1 MVIYLNTT
9 VIIYVCYAIVEKDWL
24 NTFCANIKKRK
35 DRMKKKE
42 ECRNCKIVNSKKTVT
57 SGTRHVCISSLWFVI
72 MQKALELRKKSFLSL
87 KVWSEDG
94 ARRRKKEKEKKNHWH
109 CFASI
114 RLHRVITVNFFP
126 GSLGTVVRPFNVSI
140 FRVWTRRG
148 RAWSFL
154 RRVHVVLWDT
164 SVKQSRLLSRF
175 KPRVEIRAS

>member
-72 MQKALELRKKSFLSL
+72 MQKALELRKKSFLPL

-94 ARRRKKEKEKKNHWH
+94 ARRRKKRKRNEKSLAL
-109 CFASI
+109 FRFDSI
-114 RLHRVITVNFFP
+114 TPGHNREFFP
-126 GSLGTVVRPFNVSI
+126 GIVRNVRPFNVSI

>member
-72 MQKALELRKKSFLSL
+72 MQKALELRKKSFLPL
-87 KVWSEDG
+87 EVWSEDG
-94 ARRRKKEKEKKNHWH
+94 ARRRKKVKEKKNHWH

-126 GSLGTVVRPFNVSI
+126 GSLGTWGRLTFQFSAFGREGGELGRFYVVYTLSYG
-140 FRVWTRRG
+140 TR
-148 RAWSFL
+148 A
-154 RRVHVVLWDT
+154 
-164 SVKQSRLLSRF
+164 
-175 KPRVEIRAS
+175 

>member
-72 MQKALELRKKSFLSL
+72 MQKALELRKKSFLPL

-94 ARRRKKEKEKKNHWH
+94 ARRRKKEKEKKNH

-126 GSLGTVVRPFNVSI
+126 GSLGTWGRLTFQFSAFGREEGELGRFYVVYTLSYG
-140 FRVWTRRG
+140 TR
-148 RAWSFL
+148 A
-154 RRVHVVLWDT
+154 
-164 SVKQSRLLSRF
+164 
-175 KPRVEIRAS
+175 

>member
-42 ECRNCKIVNSKKTVT
+42 ENCRNCKIVNSKKTVT

-72 MQKALELRKKSFLSL
+72 MQKALELRKKSFLPL

-126 GSLGTVVRPFNVSI
+126 GSLGTWGRLTFQFSAFGRERGELGRFYVVYTLSYG
-140 FRVWTRRG
+140 TR
-148 RAWSFL
+148 A
-154 RRVHVVLWDT
+154 
-164 SVKQSRLLSRF
+164 
-175 KPRVEIRAS
+175 